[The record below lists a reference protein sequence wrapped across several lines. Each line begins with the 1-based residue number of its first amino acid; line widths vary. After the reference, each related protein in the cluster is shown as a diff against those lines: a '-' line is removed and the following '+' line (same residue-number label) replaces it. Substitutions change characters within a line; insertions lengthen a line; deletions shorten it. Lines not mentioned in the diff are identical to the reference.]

1 MWTIVGTIA
10 VVVATIVLGVLADR
24 KWKLLPSPE
33 SLREAGKPKQLPAH
47 GPGEAPA
54 TALPVTPEERARLEG
69 KQRCPSCR
77 AKMALAGDEPVTYEG
92 RELRVLAFR
101 CTRCDGTRSL
111 YIEARGVS

>member
-10 VVVATIVLGVLADR
+10 IVIAAIVLGVLADR

-33 SLREAGKPKQLPAH
+33 GLREAGKPKQLPAH
-47 GPGEAPA
+47 AAGEAAA
-54 TALPVTPEERARLEG
+54 TALRVTPEERARLEAT
-69 KQRCPSCR
+69 QRCPRCR
-77 AKMALAGDEPVTYEG
+77 AKMVLAGDEPVTYEG

-101 CTRCDGTRSL
+101 CSRGDGARSI